1 MRPQTDK
8 LLRFHDSVSAV
19 SVSLPERVALEYE
32 IADIGTRFYALLLD
46 NVMRAIIYGVLIY
59 ALPIAAAGIA
69 MLGRGSDTSWM
80 LAVFVVV
87 VFLIEYGYFA
97 VFEIAMNGRTLGKY
111 AFGLRV
117 VKEDG
122 SSLTRAD
129 ILLRNLIRI
138 FDSMPL
144 LNALGLVVMLISPR
158 AQRLGDIAAR
168 TIVIRERSPL
178 RAEWLARDAYV
189 RQVPPDTVPL
199 PGIRRFGPAELY
211 RIQDFLTRRG
221 NFTNLPALA
230 ALLARDA
237 RARLGEHAAEC
248 ARMGDLEL
256 LERIDYDGRAV
267 RLD

>member
-8 LLRFHDSVSAV
+8 LLSLHDSVSTV
-19 SVSLPERVALEYE
+19 SVRLPERVALEYE

-46 NVMRAIIYGVLIY
+46 SVMRIMILFVLGY
-59 ALPIAAAGIA
+59 VAALGATGIA
-69 MLGRGSDTSWM
+69 ILTRGSDSSWM
-80 LAVFVVV
+80 LAAIVIVF
-87 VFLIEYGYFA
+87 FLIEYGYFA
-97 VFEIAMNGRTLGKY
+97 VSEIAMNGRTLGKY

-117 VKEDG
+117 VKDDG

-129 ILLRNLIRI
+129 LLLRNLIRV
-138 FDSMPL
+138 FDSMPI

-168 TIVIRERSPL
+168 TIVIRERSPI
-178 RAEWLARDAYV
+178 RAEWLARDARV
-189 RQVPPDTVPL
+189 RQVPPDTIPL

-211 RIQDFLTRRG
+211 RIQDFLIRRG
-221 NFTNLPALA
+221 SFSNAPAIA

-237 RARLGEHAAEC
+237 RARLGDDAAEC
-248 ARMGDLEL
+248 ARLSDLEL

-267 RLD
+267 RWD